1 MKRASILLFLLVVCH
16 FTIMPAQT
24 AAPKPDPE
32 FQKLTFLVGRWIE
45 DGEYKAGPWGPA
57 VKIKGEWRYDLLLNG
72 FVLQGHCTEKSAE
85 GVVNYLEIDEFDNVT
100 KKITDSVA
108 GDDGSRL
115 SGNIVFSGKTPAWVG
130 TFVIGGKPVQFREPF
145 EFSANLMSGTAKG
158 EFSEDGKTWAPFFE
172 GTFTKVKSEPKKQ
185 SSK

>member
-1 MKRASILLFLLVVCH
+1 MKRASILLSLVVVC
-16 FTIMPAQT
+16 FFSTMQAQT
-24 AAPKPDPE
+24 AAPKPDRE
-32 FQKLTFLVGRWIE
+32 FQKLNFLVGRWIE
-45 DGEYKAGPWGPA
+45 EGEYKAGPWGPA
-57 VKIKGEWRYDLLLNG
+57 VKIRGEWRYEFLLNG

-100 KKITDSVA
+100 MKIADSVA

-130 TFVIGGKPVQFREPF
+130 TFVIGGKPYQFREPF
-145 EFSANLMSGTAKG
+145 ELSADLKSGTARG

-172 GTFTKVKSEPKKQ
+172 GTFTKLESPPKKQ
-185 SSK
+185 ARK